1 MIKIKSISLGFA
13 CSLLVSTSAFAG
25 LPTVDFGNIA
35 GTVGIVTHGS
45 TGIQQGVSIITNGA
59 ELNSIIGDSAGSLMK
74 FLPGGLGGEGGD
86 DQSLK
91 DALKRINDGVS
102 SFNKVQEGLKKDREE
117 YQALMDTVNAK
128 KESSAEAYDDGETN
142 GSEYGTDEYNN
153 EYSEPDYNVNN
164 VSTQQIVNNGAML
177 TADGTLEPVVANM
190 AAPVTLE
197 QAPVLSKMPVQPQMA
212 IQEMQPD
219 GQELAV
225 EPEVEPTAV
234 GTAEENAVLEAE
246 NKPTLSVNRLSRKA
260 FGKAPSVGES
270 KEISAVKSVNA
281 SAEKLELKKSL
292 PTKAELTDSV
302 VAKAPALSTSAK
314 TIKGTEVAAPK
325 VKTPTVQPTVQG
337 KFRVSPKASTLKT
350 DKLSNNTKSFSSRL
364 MFAAKKNS
372 NTKGANTDAYGNF
385 ISALPK
391 RCGVSIDD
399 LNDEEKL
406 KECLNK
412 VITENNASDQFEADL
427 SRKQCQTMV
436 YDTVVALMAEA
447 TLAKTEA
454 SSYKDTLD
462 EQESLGGGSNNTRD
476 DSSVLAMSN
485 EQIQKL
491 LNKMSLL
498 TSSQILLDTIT
509 QLCSM
514 QDDVFED
521 NSDSGDN
528 DGEE

>member
-25 LPTVDFGNIA
+25 LPTIDFGNIA
-35 GTVGIVTHGS
+35 GTVGIVTQGS
-45 TGIQQGVSIITNGA
+45 TSIQQGISIITNGA
-59 ELNSIIGDSAGSLMK
+59 DLNSIIGDSAGSLMK

-86 DQSLK
+86 GQSLK

-102 SFNKVQEGLKKDREE
+102 SFNKVQEEIKGKKEE
-117 YQALMDTVNAK
+117 YQALMDSVGIK
-128 KESSAEAYDDGETN
+128 KEDSSEAYDDGESE
-142 GSEYGTDEYNN
+142 GSEYGADEYYDA
-153 EYSEPDYNVNN
+153 YSEPDYDVNN
-164 VSTQQIVNNGAML
+164 VSTQQIVNKGAML
-177 TADGTLEPVVANM
+177 TADGKLEPVTADESV
-190 AAPVTLE
+190 PLSLE
-197 QAPVLSKMPVQPQMA
+197 QAPEMRKMPVEPQMA
-212 IQEMQPD
+212 IQEMQINA
-219 GQELAV
+219 QELTGAPEGDMAEAV
-225 EPEVEPTAV
+225 E
-234 GTAEENAVLEAE
+234 L
-246 NKPTLSVNRLSRKA
+246 KPGNELKSPVNGLGRQA
-260 FGKAPSVGES
+260 FGKATSVE
-270 KEISAVKSVNA
+270 KADTLRTIEP
-281 SAEKLELKKSL
+281 SAEKMKIKKSL
-292 PTKAELTDSV
+292 PAKAELTEGV
-302 VAKAPALSTSAK
+302 VAKTPTLSAPEKVST
-314 TIKGTEVAAPK
+314 GNVVAPK
-325 VKTPTVQPTVQG
+325 AEVPVVQPATQG
-337 KFRVSPKASTLKT
+337 KFRVSPKAASIKT
-350 DKLSNNTKSFSSRL
+350 DKLSSNTKSFSARL
-364 MFAAKKNS
+364 MFAAKKSS

-399 LNDEEKL
+399 LSDEEKL

-412 VITENNASDQFEADL
+412 VISENNASNQFEAAL
-427 SRKQCQTMV
+427 SRKQCQRMV

-462 EQESLGGGSNNTRD
+462 EQESLGGDSNNTRD

-514 QDDVFED
+514 QGDVVED

>member
-102 SFNKVQEGLKKDREE
+102 SFNKVQEEMKGKKEE
-117 YQALMDTVNAK
+117 YQALMDSVASK
-128 KESSAEAYDDGETN
+128 KGKSSEAYDDGEAE
-142 GSEYGTDEYNN
+142 GSDYSADDYSQS
-153 EYSEPDYNVNN
+153 YSEPDYDVNN

-177 TADGTLEPVVANM
+177 TADGKLETVNADMSTPMALGQATVVG
-190 AAPVTLE
+190 
-197 QAPVLSKMPVQPQMA
+197 KMPVQPQMNA
-212 IQEMQPD
+212 QKMLPE
-219 GQELAV
+219 GQELVV
-225 EPEVEPTAV
+225 EQESGASENENGEKGVKLKPEKELKLPSDGLGRQAF
-234 GTAEENAVLEAE
+234 
-246 NKPTLSVNRLSRKA
+246 RKA
-260 FGKAPSVGES
+260 ATIDAVRAAEPSL
-270 KEISAVKSVNA
+270 
-281 SAEKLELKKSL
+281 EKPELKKTMSVKADLTGAVVEKTPSL
-292 PTKAELTDSV
+292 SV
-302 VAKAPALSTSAK
+302 PSKVSAD
-314 TIKGTEVAAPK
+314 VVDAPK
-325 VKTPTVQPTVQG
+325 VNTTVSQPATQG
-337 KFRVSPKASTLKT
+337 KFRVSPKGSSLKI
-350 DKLSNNTKSFSSRL
+350 DKLSNNTKSFSTRL
-364 MFAAKKNS
+364 MFAAKKSS

-399 LNDEEKL
+399 LSDEEKL

-412 VITENNASDQFEADL
+412 VITENNASNQFDAAL
-427 SRKQCQTMV
+427 SRRQCRRMV

-462 EQESLGGGSNNTRD
+462 EQEKLGGDSNNTRD

-498 TSSQILLDTIT
+498 TSSQILLDTVRQIC
-509 QLCSM
+509 LM
-514 QDDVFED
+514 QDDVVED
-521 NSDSGDN
+521 DSGSGDN
-528 DGEE
+528 DGEK